1 MRSMGCGVNCAY
13 PTGSVADQIG
23 NGGQCLTCHSADG
36 ADRFPE
42 PIEQQSKDQNL
53 KHGLAMIGGGSGAG
67 ESVKHGRKGRS
78 APRIVSSDQGSDQA
92 VTLADCGRI
101 DPPQI
106 ALAVTVTGCKQ
117 NAIALHVHHNGVDGA
132 LVALGIQS
140 HAPHNIRACLI
151 AVLN

>member
-1 MRSMGCGVNCAY
+1 M
-13 PTGSVADQIG
+13 
-23 NGGQCLTCHSADG
+23 
-36 ADRFPE
+36 
-42 PIEQQSKDQNL
+42 
-53 KHGLAMIGGGSGAG
+53 AMVQ
-67 ESVKHGRKGRS
+67 ESRQRKKGRTRMVGGIRWERGDCS
-78 APRIVSSDQGSDQA
+78 PRIVSSDQGRDQA

-117 NAIALHVHHNGVDGA
+117 NAIALHVHHNGVNGA

-151 AVLN
+151 AVLNQVGADGSADDAVKVHRVVW

>member
-1 MRSMGCGVNCAY
+1 MVGG
-13 PTGSVADQIG
+13 IG
-23 NGGQCLTCHSADG
+23 WERGDCS
-36 ADRFPE
+36 
-42 PIEQQSKDQNL
+42 
-53 KHGLAMIGGGSGAG
+53 
-67 ESVKHGRKGRS
+67 
-78 APRIVSSDQGSDQA
+78 PRIVSSDQGRDQA

-117 NAIALHVHHNGVDGA
+117 NAIALHVHHNGVNGA

-151 AVLN
+151 AVLNQVGADGSADDAVKVHRVVW